1 MTDTEAATAAPIT
14 QTAPGAMA
22 ALRRILNR
30 PVVAIVA
37 VGLIAGVLRFMH
49 LGYPGSRV
57 FDEVYY
63 SKSACIFLG
72 YSNQRCDITSADE
85 KYWRN
90 DKNDTGAW
98 VHPPL
103 GKWAIAAGELAFGTD
118 AFGWR
123 VSAALFGTAT
133 VMVLAGIVQLFFGS
147 PIWTFTGG
155 LLLATESLEFVQSR
169 VSMLDIFV
177 TFWIASGFLL
187 LLLDRRWMDQRSP
200 AMAGP
205 PEPSEPSE
213 PHELSEPS
221 EEGAPVPGREVAA
234 ARHVPS
240 PFFRP
245 WRIAAGIAFGGAV
258 ASKWSGLTGIAGAL
272 AVAFVWEVSRR
283 RRAGVRHA
291 VWRTFQWESF
301 PLVVIFLALPAL
313 VYVASYLGWFLHFG
327 FHWKDWMHLQ
337 GDMASYHEHLK
348 SVDESGKPIHP
359 YLAQAWKWIVLW
371 RPVLYFARYG
381 DDVRRVIYA
390 NGNPAI
396 FWGSLVALP
405 YAGFAWW
412 RRRDWRAGFVVLTV
426 AALYLPWFLVS
437 RPQFFFY
444 ATPITPFFV
453 LACVYAL
460 RDLAR
465 VHIGGSVS
473 RPWLPVAVGLVIL
486 SVALFFW
493 FWPVL
498 TGGPVSNSA
507 FQLRAWFR
515 SWV

>member
-1 MTDTEAATAAPIT
+1 MSDISTDVAAPSA
-14 QTAPGAMA
+14 APTGALA
-22 ALRRILNR
+22 AVRRALNR
-30 PVVAIVA
+30 PVVAILA
-37 VGLIAGVLRFMH
+37 VGLIAGALRFVH
-49 LGYPGSRV
+49 LGFPPSRI

-63 SKSACIFLG
+63 SKSACIYLG
-72 YSNQRCDITSADE
+72 YSNQRCDITSSDE
-85 KYWRN
+85 KFWRD

-103 GKWAIAAGELAFGTD
+103 GKWAIALGELAFGTD
-118 AFGWR
+118 SFGWR
-123 VSAALFGTAT
+123 VSAAAFGTAT
-133 VMVLAGIVQLFFGS
+133 VMVLAGMIQLLFGS

-169 VSMLDIFV
+169 VAMLDIFV
-177 TFWIASGFLL
+177 TFWVALGFLL
-187 LLLDRRWMDQRSP
+187 LLLDRRWIGRRTPELQIRDEGRASEADEPPPGVPEHPDAEP
-200 AMAGP
+200 ARV
-205 PEPSEPSE
+205 S
-213 PHELSEPS
+213 
-221 EEGAPVPGREVAA
+221 
-234 ARHVPS
+234 VPS

-245 WRIAAGIAFGGAV
+245 WRLASGVAFGAAV
-258 ASKWSGLTGIAGAL
+258 ASKWSGLTGVAGAL
-272 AVAFVWEVSRR
+272 ALAFLWEVVRR
-283 RRAGVRHA
+283 HRSGVRHA
-291 VWRTFQWESF
+291 FWRTLRWESF
-301 PLVVIFLALPAL
+301 PLVVFFLAVPAL

-327 FHWKDWMHLQ
+327 FHWGDWLRLQ

-348 SVDESGKPIHP
+348 SVDAQGKPIHP

-396 FWGSLVALP
+396 FWGSILAVP

-412 RRRDWRAGFVVLTV
+412 RRRDWRAGFVVMTV

-453 LACVYAL
+453 VACVYAL
-460 RDLAR
+460 RDLSEA
-465 VHIGGSVS
+465 HIAGSRS
-473 RPWLPVAVGLVIL
+473 RPWLPVAVGLVVL
-486 SVALFFW
+486 SVGLFFW

-507 FQLRAWFR
+507 FQLRAWFP
-515 SWV
+515 SWI